1 MTRYSVL
8 LLLAALAS
16 TAAFTQLPPAK
27 WGINPQ
33 TISKTQLFE
42 EKKDLVL
49 DTNFD
54 DINIVRLLGLNRV
67 KKLIR
72 KGKRDAADDAT
83 ESVQVTSDVKEGL
96 KVIIAGAP
104 ASGKGTQCEL
114 IKEKYGVTHLSTGD
128 MLRAAVAAGSEVGTL
143 AKEYMDA
150 GKLVPD
156 EVIIGVVSSSLW

>member
-1 MTRYSVL
+1 ME
-8 LLLAALAS
+8 
-16 TAAFTQLPPAK
+16 K
-27 WGINPQ
+27 
-33 TISKTQLFE
+33 
-42 EKKDLVL
+42 KKDLVI
-49 DTNFD
+49 DTDFEGV
-54 DINIVRLLGLNRV
+54 NIVRLLGLNKV

-72 KGKRDAADDAT
+72 KAKRGSSV
-83 ESVQVTSDVKEGL
+83 ESVESAPAGSEGKSAL
-96 KVIIAGAP
+96 KLIIAGAP

-156 EVIIGVVSSSLW
+156 EVIIAIVSTRLSIHIVRHF

>member
-1 MTRYSVL
+1 MFRYLNSLIL
-8 LLLAALAS
+8 LGSLATSLAFAPTPS
-16 TAAFTQLPPAK
+16 TK
-27 WGINPQ
+27 WGISN

-42 EKKDLVL
+42 EKSDTAM
-49 DTNFD
+49 DTNFEGVD
-54 DINIVRLLGLNRV
+54 VVRLLGLNRV

-72 KGKRDAADDAT
+72 KGQRNAEV
-83 ESVQVTSDVKEGL
+83 ESAL
-96 KVIIAGAP
+96 KLIIAGAP

-114 IKEKYGVTHLSTGD
+114 IKKNYGVTHLSTGD

-156 EVIIGVVSSSLW
+156 QVIIGVVSGKQS